1 MSIAF
6 WVCAVV
12 TVISSLVSGG
22 YALAGFRSATVES
35 RVPSMYALA
44 RSLALVLVA
53 IVGLLSSS
61 IPFVASAALAMIVV
75 QGLDAV
81 IGAHISDRLKT
92 IGPAVVSVVNAA
104 VLIWMLTT

>member
-6 WVCAVV
+6 WVCAAV

-22 YALAGFRSATVES
+22 YAVMGLQSATAES
-35 RVPSMYALA
+35 RIPSMYALA

-61 IPFVASAALAMIVV
+61 ISFVAAAALAMIVV
-75 QGLDAV
+75 QGIDAV
-81 IGAHISDRLKT
+81 IGARISDRLKT
-92 IGPAVVSVVNAA
+92 IGPAVMSMVNAA
-104 VLIWMLTT
+104 VLVWMLTT